1 MVRRA
6 GGSAR
11 TLPHFATT
19 SRLLTHAARRRH
31 SQPWFSTHLGGHDG
45 SGACADTCA
54 RDGPRQRYRVAPQL
68 RSIHSRARACRE
80 RRRRRLRLAVPA
92 HTIATPQTKGIRC
105 LIVERTTNST
115 IIITQTRAEDARACS
130 HAPAPLLPAH
140 RHLRCTSASKASMS
154 NCSPPSPAVAGSATE
169 TSRLCAAK
177 GVRAPGRVTAGAER
191 PRSTGTRGYGAKQPT
206 AGAPRSRTAAASIA
220 RRALCSRAPPP
231 MARLMAHIKRRS
243 RAGDVT

>member
-1 MVRRA
+1 MFDC
-6 GGSAR
+6 GKNNK
-11 TLPHFATT
+11 
-19 SRLLTHAARRRH
+19 
-31 SQPWFSTHLGGHDG
+31 QHD
-45 SGACADTCA
+45 
-54 RDGPRQRYRVAPQL
+54 
-68 RSIHSRARACRE
+68 H
-80 RRRRRLRLAVPA
+80 
-92 HTIATPQTKGIRC
+92 
-105 LIVERTTNST
+105 
-115 IIITQTRAEDARACS
+115 ITQTRAEDARACS

-231 MARLMAHIKRRS
+231 IDGSHQKEVTGRGRDLATSIAVWQATAQASAAQPPGAVDPLDDGDRRGSGAAASGARRVEACRVAGASCRAPLRSCRRPAA
-243 RAGDVT
+243 RAPAREHAR